1 MTEMTTT
8 DLAYHVLPLR
18 GRTYSSPPFLGEGAL
33 HSLSQTICELYCK
46 YGGDDDAEFAIYN
59 VATELELSIEYVRD
73 IIENERRYRN

>member
-1 MTEMTTT
+1 MEMTEMITT

-33 HSLSQTICELYCK
+33 HSLSICELYEK

-59 VATELELSIEYVRD
+59 VASELELSIEYVRD
-73 IIENERRYRN
+73 IIENEGRYRN